1 MSTVSTHS
9 TLGILATGDNCLDW
23 YDRQQQGY
31 AGGNAV
37 NVAVSARRAGAPV
50 SYVGAVGTDAAG
62 DLIRRRLTEEHV
74 DLSHLH
80 VEDGAT
86 ALTHV
91 EIIDGDRMFG
101 DYDEGVMESF
111 APSAED
117 LDFAAEHAIFA
128 SALWGRTEHHLA
140 EIRRRG
146 CLVAFDIADEPARP
160 AAVTAIDQT
169 DLCFT
174 SRLAD
179 DADTRALMESIAHRG
194 PSVVVATLGEAGSL
208 ALTDGTWHH
217 CPAER
222 VEVIDTMGAGDS
234 FIGGYLAALLEGAEV
249 PECLQAGTRSAAR
262 TLRIAGAW

>member
-1 MSTVSTHS
+1 MSTVS
-9 TLGILATGDNCLDW
+9 TLGILAMGDNCVDW

-62 DLIRRRLTEEHV
+62 DLIRRRLAEEDV

-80 VEDGAT
+80 VEEGGT

-91 EIIDGDRMFG
+91 EIIDGDRVFG
-101 DYDEGVMESF
+101 DYDEGVMETF
-111 APSAED
+111 APTAED
-117 LDFAAEHAIFA
+117 LDFAAEHTIVA
-128 SALWGRTEHHLA
+128 SALWGRTENHLA

-160 AAVTAIDQT
+160 AALTAIGES

-174 SRLAD
+174 SRLTD
-179 DADTRALMESIAHRG
+179 DASTRALMESIARRG
-194 PSVVVATLGEAGSL
+194 PSVVVATLGEEGSL
-208 ALTDGTWHH
+208 ALADGAWHR
-217 CPAER
+217 CLAER

-234 FIGGYLAALLEGAEV
+234 FIGGYLAALLEGAEA
-249 PECLQAGTRSAAR
+249 PECLHAGTASAAR
-262 TLRIAGAW
+262 TLQTAGAW